1 MTLTEQTP
9 SARQQ
14 EQAQSAPAAQPG
26 VQKEPAMA
34 PAAVPGGIRPPELQ
48 QSEPATENRIFAIK
62 TTSKQERTVADSIMK
77 AIMTNATDIKVT
89 AVIVPNELQ
98 GYVLVETP
106 EKMNRIEQLV
116 EKIPHAR
123 AVVRRGKDEGE
134 KSSMELAEVAHFLVP
149 KPVVSGIE
157 EGTIVELIAG
167 PFKGEK
173 AVVKRVDSAKEEI
186 TVELYES
193 VVPIPI
199 TVRGD
204 NVRVVEKVSDN
215 K

>member
-1 MTLTEQTP
+1 MTQPQTP
-9 SARQQ
+9 PP
-14 EQAQSAPAAQPG
+14 SAP
-26 VQKEPAMA
+26 VA
-34 PAAVPGGIRPPELQ
+34 PATPEVFV
-48 QSEPATENRIFAIK
+48 NRIFAIK
-62 TTSKQERTVADSIMK
+62 TTSKQERTVADNILK
-77 AIMTNATDIKVT
+77 AIETKATDVKVT
-89 AVIVPNELQ
+89 SFIVPNELQ

-106 EKMNRIEQLV
+106 EQRNRIEQLV
-116 EKIPHAR
+116 ELIAHAR
-123 AVVRRGKDEGE
+123 VLTKGE
-134 KSSMELAEVAHFLVP
+134 TSLAEVGHFLIP

-204 NVRVVEKVSDN
+204 NARVVEKYSAQ

>member
-1 MTLTEQTP
+1 MAMTH
-9 SARQQ
+9 
-14 EQAQSAPAAQPG
+14 QAPPAAPL
-26 VQKEPAMA
+26 V
-34 PAAVPGGIRPPELQ
+34 PAAPEVFV
-48 QSEPATENRIFAIK
+48 NRIFAIK
-62 TTSKQERTVADSIMK
+62 TTSKQERTVADNILKSIDTK
-77 AIMTNATDIKVT
+77 ATDVKVT
-89 AVIVPNELQ
+89 AIIVPNELK

-116 EKIPHAR
+116 ELIAHAR
-123 AVVRRGKDEGE
+123 TVIKGE
-134 KSSMELAEVAHFLVP
+134 TSLAEVGHFLIP
-149 KPVVSGIE
+149 KPVVAGIE

-173 AVVKRVDSAKEEI
+173 AVVKRVDAAKEEI

-204 NVRVVEKVSDN
+204 NVRVVEKFSDR
-215 K
+215 

>member
-1 MTLTEQTP
+1 MAMTPQAPPAAPLVP
-9 SARQQ
+9 SA
-14 EQAQSAPAAQPG
+14 
-26 VQKEPAMA
+26 
-34 PAAVPGGIRPPELQ
+34 PEVFV
-48 QSEPATENRIFAIK
+48 NRIFAIK
-62 TTSKQERTVADSIMK
+62 TTSKQERTVADNILK
-77 AIMTNATDIKVT
+77 AINTKTTDVKVT
-89 AVIVPNELQ
+89 AIIVPNELK

-106 EKMNRIEQLV
+106 EKMNRVEQLV
-116 EKIPHAR
+116 ELIAHAR
-123 AVVRRGKDEGE
+123 TVIKGE
-134 KSSMELAEVAHFLVP
+134 TSLAEVGHFLIP
-149 KPVVSGIE
+149 KPVVAGIE

-204 NVRVVEKVSDN
+204 NVRVVEKFSDR
-215 K
+215 

>member
-1 MTLTEQTP
+1 MAMTP
-9 SARQQ
+9 
-14 EQAQSAPAAQPG
+14 QAPPAAPT
-26 VQKEPAMA
+26 VPDA
-34 PAAVPGGIRPPELQ
+34 PEVFV
-48 QSEPATENRIFAIK
+48 NRIFAIK
-62 TTSKQERTVADSIMK
+62 TTSKQERTVADNILK
-77 AIMTNATDIKVT
+77 AIDTKATDVKVT
-89 AVIVPNELQ
+89 SIIVPNELQ

-106 EKMNRIEQLV
+106 EKMNRVEQLV
-116 EKIPHAR
+116 ELIAHAR
-123 AVVRRGKDEGE
+123 TVIKGE
-134 KSSMELAEVAHFLVP
+134 TSLAEVGHFLIP
-149 KPVVSGIE
+149 KPVVAGID

-204 NVRVVEKVSDN
+204 NVRVVEKFSDR
-215 K
+215 

>member
-1 MTLTEQTP
+1 MTMTQPTP
-9 SARQQ
+9 PA
-14 EQAQSAPAAQPG
+14 APGPAAPA
-26 VQKEPAMA
+26 EPV
-34 PAAVPGGIRPPELQ
+34 VPEVFN
-48 QSEPATENRIFAIK
+48 NRIFAIK
-62 TTSKQERTVADSIMK
+62 TTSKQERTVADNILK
-77 AIMTNATDIKVT
+77 AIETKATDVRVT
-89 AVIVPNELQ
+89 SIIVPNELQ

-116 EKIPHAR
+116 EMIAHAR
-123 AVVRRGKDEGE
+123 VVVKGE
-134 KSSMELAEVAHFLVP
+134 TSLAEVGHFLIP
-149 KPVVSGIE
+149 KPVVAGIE

-173 AVVKRVDSAKEEI
+173 AVVKRVDSSKEEI

-204 NVRVVEKVSDN
+204 NVRVVEKFSDR
-215 K
+215 

>member
-1 MTLTEQTP
+1 MVMT
-9 SARQQ
+9 S
-14 EQAQSAPAAQPG
+14 QAPPAAPL
-26 VQKEPAMA
+26 V
-34 PAAVPGGIRPPELQ
+34 PAAPEVYV
-48 QSEPATENRIFAIK
+48 NRIFAIK
-62 TTSKQERTVADSIMK
+62 TTSKQERTVADNILK
-77 AIMTNATDIKVT
+77 AIDTKATDVKVT
-89 AVIVPNELQ
+89 AIIVPKELQ

-116 EKIPHAR
+116 ELVPHAR
-123 AVVRRGKDEGE
+123 KVIPGE
-134 KSSMELAEVAHFLVP
+134 TSLAEVGHFLIP
-149 KPVVSGIE
+149 KPVVAGIE

-173 AVVKRVDSAKEEI
+173 AVVKRVDAAKEEI

-204 NVRVVEKVSDN
+204 NVRVVEKFSDR
-215 K
+215 

>member
-1 MTLTEQTP
+1 MTQPTP
-9 SARQQ
+9 PAPSG
-14 EQAQSAPAAQPG
+14 STAPAAP
-26 VQKEPAMA
+26 
-34 PAAVPGGIRPPELQ
+34 AVPEVF
-48 QSEPATENRIFAIK
+48 ANTIFAIK
-62 TTSKQERTVADSIMK
+62 TTSKQERTVADNILK
-77 AIMTNATDIKVT
+77 AIETKATDVKVT
-89 AVIVPNELQ
+89 SIIVPNELQ

-116 EKIPHAR
+116 EMIAHAR
-123 AVVRRGKDEGE
+123 VVVKGE
-134 KSSMELAEVAHFLVP
+134 TSLAEVGHFLIP
-149 KPVVSGIE
+149 KPVVAGIE

-204 NVRVVEKVSDN
+204 NVRVVEKFSDR
-215 K
+215 

>member
-1 MTLTEQTP
+1 MAMTH
-9 SARQQ
+9 
-14 EQAQSAPAAQPG
+14 QAPPAAP
-26 VQKEPAMA
+26 VV
-34 PAAVPGGIRPPELQ
+34 PAAPEVFV
-48 QSEPATENRIFAIK
+48 NRIFAIK
-62 TTSKQERTVADSIMK
+62 TTSKQERTVADNILKSIDTK
-77 AIMTNATDIKVT
+77 ATDVKVT
-89 AVIVPNELQ
+89 AIIVPNELK

-116 EKIPHAR
+116 ELIAHAR
-123 AVVRRGKDEGE
+123 TVIKGE
-134 KSSMELAEVAHFLVP
+134 TSLAEVGHFLIP
-149 KPVVSGIE
+149 KPVVAGID

-173 AVVKRVDSAKEEI
+173 AVVKRVDSGKEEI

-204 NVRVVEKVSDN
+204 NVRVVEKFADR
-215 K
+215 

>member
-1 MTLTEQTP
+1 MSMTP
-9 SARQQ
+9 
-14 EQAQSAPAAQPG
+14 QAPPAAPL
-26 VQKEPAMA
+26 V
-34 PAAVPGGIRPPELQ
+34 PAAPEVYV
-48 QSEPATENRIFAIK
+48 NRIFAIK
-62 TTSKQERTVADSIMK
+62 TTSKQERTVADNILK
-77 AIMTNATDIKVT
+77 AIETKATDVKVT
-89 AVIVPNELQ
+89 AIIVPKELQ

-116 EKIPHAR
+116 ELIAHAR
-123 AVVRRGKDEGE
+123 TVIKGE
-134 KSSMELAEVAHFLVP
+134 TSLAEVGHFLIP
-149 KPVVSGIE
+149 KPVVAGIE

-173 AVVKRVDSAKEEI
+173 AVVKRVDAAKEEI

-204 NVRVVEKVSDN
+204 NVRVVEKFSDR
-215 K
+215 

>member
-1 MTLTEQTP
+1 MTQPTP
-9 SARQQ
+9 P
-14 EQAQSAPAAQPG
+14 APAAPLTPM
-26 VQKEPAMA
+26 EPE
-34 PAAVPGGIRPPELQ
+34 VFV
-48 QSEPATENRIFAIK
+48 NRIFAIK
-62 TTSKQERTVADSIMK
+62 TTSKQERTVADNILK
-77 AIMTNATDIKVT
+77 AIDTKATDVKVT
-89 AVIVPNELQ
+89 AIIVPNELQ

-116 EKIPHAR
+116 ELIAHAR
-123 AVVRRGKDEGE
+123 TVIKGE
-134 KSSMELAEVAHFLVP
+134 TSLAEVGHFLIP
-149 KPVVSGIE
+149 KPVVAGIE

-173 AVVKRVDSAKEEI
+173 AVVKRVDSGKEEI

-204 NVRVVEKVSDN
+204 NVRVVEKYSDQ

>member
-1 MTLTEQTP
+1 MSMTP
-9 SARQQ
+9 
-14 EQAQSAPAAQPG
+14 QAPPAAPL
-26 VQKEPAMA
+26 V
-34 PAAVPGGIRPPELQ
+34 PAA
-48 QSEPATENRIFAIK
+48 TEVFANRIFAIK
-62 TTSKQERTVADSIMK
+62 TTSKQERTVADNILKSIETK
-77 AIMTNATDIKVT
+77 ATDVKVT
-89 AVIVPNELQ
+89 SIIVPNELQ
-98 GYVLVETP
+98 GYVLIETP

-116 EKIPHAR
+116 ELIAHAR
-123 AVVRRGKDEGE
+123 TVIKGE
-134 KSSMELAEVAHFLVP
+134 TSLAEVGHFLIP
-149 KPVVSGIE
+149 KPVVAGID

-204 NVRVVEKVSDN
+204 NVRVVEKFSDR
-215 K
+215 

>member
-1 MTLTEQTP
+1 MIMTQPNPPGTV
-9 SARQQ
+9 
-14 EQAQSAPAAQPG
+14 AP
-26 VQKEPAMA
+26 
-34 PAAVPGGIRPPELQ
+34 
-48 QSEPATENRIFAIK
+48 SEPVVPEVFVNRIFAIK
-62 TTSKQERTVADSIMK
+62 TTSKQERTVADNILK
-77 AIMTNATDIKVT
+77 AIDTKATDVKVT
-89 AVIVPNELQ
+89 SIIVPNELQ

-116 EKIPHAR
+116 EMIAHAR
-123 AVVRRGKDEGE
+123 VVVKGE
-134 KSSMELAEVAHFLVP
+134 TSLAEVGHFLIP

-173 AVVKRVDSAKEEI
+173 AVVKRVDSTKEEI

-204 NVRVVEKVSDN
+204 NVRVVEKVSDR
-215 K
+215 

>member
-1 MTLTEQTP
+1 MTN
-9 SARQQ
+9 
-14 EQAQSAPAAQPG
+14 QAPPAAPL
-26 VQKEPAMA
+26 V
-34 PAAVPGGIRPPELQ
+34 PAAPEVFV
-48 QSEPATENRIFAIK
+48 NRIFAIK
-62 TTSKQERTVADSIMK
+62 TTSKQERTVADNILKSIDTK
-77 AIMTNATDIKVT
+77 ATDVKVT
-89 AVIVPNELQ
+89 AIIVPNELK

-116 EKIPHAR
+116 ELIAHAR
-123 AVVRRGKDEGE
+123 TVIKGE
-134 KSSMELAEVAHFLVP
+134 TSLAEVGHFLIP
-149 KPVVSGIE
+149 KPVVAGIE

-173 AVVKRVDSAKEEI
+173 AVVKRVDSTKEEI

-204 NVRVVEKVSDN
+204 NVRVVEKFADR
-215 K
+215 

>member
-1 MTLTEQTP
+1 MAMTP
-9 SARQQ
+9 
-14 EQAQSAPAAQPG
+14 QAPPAAPL
-26 VQKEPAMA
+26 V
-34 PAAVPGGIRPPELQ
+34 PAAPEVFV
-48 QSEPATENRIFAIK
+48 NRIFAIK
-62 TTSKQERTVADSIMK
+62 TTSKQERTVADNILK
-77 AIMTNATDIKVT
+77 AIDTRQTDVKVT
-89 AVIVPNELQ
+89 AIIVPNELK

-116 EKIPHAR
+116 ELVAHAR
-123 AVVRRGKDEGE
+123 TVIKGE
-134 KSSMELAEVAHFLVP
+134 TSLAEVGHFLIP
-149 KPVVSGIE
+149 KPVVAGIE

-173 AVVKRVDSAKEEI
+173 AVVKRVDAAKEEI

-204 NVRVVEKVSDN
+204 NVRVVEKFSDR
-215 K
+215 

>member
-1 MTLTEQTP
+1 MEEET
-9 SARQQ
+9 
-14 EQAQSAPAAQPG
+14 
-26 VQKEPAMA
+26 
-34 PAAVPGGIRPPELQ
+34 
-48 QSEPATENRIFAIK
+48 NRIFAIK
-62 TTSKQERTVADSIMK
+62 TTSKQERTVADNILK
-77 AIMTNATDIKVT
+77 AIDTKATDIKVSSI
-89 AVIVPNELQ
+89 IVPNELQ

-106 EKMNRIEQLV
+106 EERNRIEQLV
-116 EKIPHAR
+116 EMIAHAR
-123 AVVRRGKDEGE
+123 AVAKGQTN
-134 KSSMELAEVAHFLVP
+134 LAEVGHFLIP

-173 AVVKRVDSAKEEI
+173 AVVKRVDSGKEEI

-204 NVRVVEKVSDN
+204 NVRVVEKFSDR
-215 K
+215 

>member
-1 MTLTEQTP
+1 MTQPTP
-9 SARQQ
+9 PAT
-14 EQAQSAPAAQPG
+14 AAP
-26 VQKEPAMA
+26 
-34 PAAVPGGIRPPELQ
+34 
-48 QSEPATENRIFAIK
+48 SEPLVPEVFVNRIFAIK
-62 TTSKQERTVADSIMK
+62 TTSKQERTVADNILK
-77 AIMTNATDIKVT
+77 AIDTKATDVKVT
-89 AVIVPNELQ
+89 AIIVPNELQ

-116 EKIPHAR
+116 ELIAHAR
-123 AVVRRGKDEGE
+123 SVVKGE
-134 KSSMELAEVAHFLVP
+134 TSLAEVGHFLIP

-173 AVVKRVDSAKEEI
+173 AVVKRVDSGKEEI

-204 NVRVVEKVSDN
+204 NVRVVEKYSDQ

>member
-1 MTLTEQTP
+1 MAMTAEPTP
-9 SARQQ
+9 VSPAV
-14 EQAQSAPAAQPG
+14 PAA
-26 VQKEPAMA
+26 
-34 PAAVPGGIRPPELQ
+34 PEVF
-48 QSEPATENRIFAIK
+48 SNRIFAIK
-62 TTSKQERTVADSIMK
+62 TTSKQERTVADNILK
-77 AIMTNATDIKVT
+77 AIETKATDIKVSSI
-89 AVIVPNELQ
+89 IVPNELQ

-106 EKMNRIEQLV
+106 EERNRIEQLV
-116 EKIPHAR
+116 EMIAHAR
-123 AVVRRGKDEGE
+123 AVAKGQTT
-134 KSSMELAEVAHFLVP
+134 LAEVGHFLIP
-149 KPVVSGIE
+149 KPVVSGID

-204 NVRVVEKVSDN
+204 NVRVVDKGEDR
-215 K
+215 